1 MLDPRLNH
9 VVASARHG
17 SFTAAAQAVGVTQ
30 SAITKSIAELERQL
44 GYLIFHR
51 TSRGIMLTEEGR
63 DFVERASRLLDDA
76 RELLREPS
84 GREDAFAGILRIGVC
99 PTSLESKLI
108 EPTTRLLARHP
119 SIRLDLSGSSF
130 ERMAQQLRNGA
141 VDVAVGLNDAFAEH
155 PDFQREAL
163 GPLRTVWFGRKGHP
177 ILQVADIN
185 ARDIARYEVVTPS
198 ESRPYGTRIR
208 QIYEDQGLD
217 AQAHIH
223 VIDYFPIVKR
233 IVASSD
239 ALSMTSLEYV
249 TTASFARRFA
259 VVPVIDAL
267 PPSIL
272 CCAVRARWEPKPAV
286 RAFIRACRES
296 ASPDPD
302 LAGAAIAARR
312 LAGRPRAS
320 SPAGQG

>member
-17 SFTAAAQAVGVTQ
+17 SFTGAAHAVGVTQ

-63 DFVERASRLLDDA
+63 GFVERASRLLDDA
-76 RELLREPS
+76 RELLREPT
-84 GREDAFAGILRIGVC
+84 GREDAFAGVLRIGVC
-99 PTSLESKLI
+99 PTSLESQLV
-108 EPTTRLLARHP
+108 EPTTRLLTRHP

-141 VDVAVGLNDAFAEH
+141 VDVAVGLGDAFGEH
-155 PDFQREAL
+155 PDFRREAL
-163 GPLRTVWFGRKGHP
+163 GPLRTVWFARKDHP
-177 ILQVADIN
+177 ILKVARIGP
-185 ARDIARYEVVTPS
+185 RDVARYEVVTPS
-198 ESRPYGTRIR
+198 ESRPYGARIR

-233 IVASSD
+233 IVANSD

-249 TTASFARRFA
+249 NTVAFARRFA
-259 VVPVIDAL
+259 VVPVADPL
-267 PPSIL
+267 PFSNL

-296 ASPDPD
+296 LGSESDPADASPLQ
-302 LAGAAIAARR
+302 LAD
-312 LAGRPRAS
+312 
-320 SPAGQG
+320 